1 MPSYSIFDIPGARL
15 LLFGAVAAVAF
26 GYVTE
31 PAAKAQGAPTPG
43 TKWVVTVDVTMP
55 NPSGGPEVPTYS
67 LSSTPD
73 SPPTCG
79 ASSTASTSLGDVP
92 VCPGDTVLWVAKTA
106 RGHGAI
112 TVYEWDGVL
121 HNGSAS
127 PHWFHG
133 NVGDKIGGTTPAAHP
148 QTGPH
153 EYVVSVYD
161 PDANPPKLFVDD
173 PKIIVGSGNGNLA
186 GPAVLLIQ
194 IQQSAQLLA
203 DQLTR
208 VLRDDPKAQEEA
220 KVTLRQII
228 EDVDRLQRIPQ
239 LK

>member
-1 MPSYSIFDIPGARL
+1 MPSYSISDIPGARL
-15 LLFGAVAAVAF
+15 LLLGTVAALAF
-26 GYVTE
+26 GYLTE
-31 PAAKAQGAPTPG
+31 PAAKAQRAPIT
-43 TKWVVTVDVTMP
+43 WVVTVDVTKP
-55 NPSGGPEVPTYS
+55 NPSAGPEVPTYS
-67 LSSTPD
+67 ILPAPASTATCPTSSTP
-73 SPPTCG
+73 
-79 ASSTASTSLGDVP
+79 STVLGDVL
-92 VCPGDTVLWVAKTA
+92 VCPGDTVLWSANTA

-133 NVGDKIGGTTPAAHP
+133 NVGDKIGGSTTPAHP

-153 EYVVSVYD
+153 EYVVAVYD

-186 GPAVLLIQ
+186 NPAAELIQ
-194 IQQSAQLLA
+194 IQQSAQQLS
-203 DQLTR
+203 DQLVR
-208 VLRDDPKAQEEA
+208 VLKDDPKAQEEA
-220 KVTLRQII
+220 KVALRQII
-228 EDVDRLQRIPQ
+228 DDVDRLQRIPQ